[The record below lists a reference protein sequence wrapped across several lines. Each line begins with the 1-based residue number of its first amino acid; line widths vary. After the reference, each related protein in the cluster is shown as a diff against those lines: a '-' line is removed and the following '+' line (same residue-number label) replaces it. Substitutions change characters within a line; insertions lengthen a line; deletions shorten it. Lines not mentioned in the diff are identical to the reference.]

1 MNYKIKD
8 LKDPRNTPADVSDLL
23 LLKATLQKVSAEQKR
38 KALNRLDKIELNRT
52 ANRIAKG

>member
-23 LLKATLQKVSAEQKR
+23 LLEATLQKVSAEQKR
-38 KALNRLDKIELNRT
+38 VAINRLVKKNGIQ
-52 ANRIAKG
+52 K